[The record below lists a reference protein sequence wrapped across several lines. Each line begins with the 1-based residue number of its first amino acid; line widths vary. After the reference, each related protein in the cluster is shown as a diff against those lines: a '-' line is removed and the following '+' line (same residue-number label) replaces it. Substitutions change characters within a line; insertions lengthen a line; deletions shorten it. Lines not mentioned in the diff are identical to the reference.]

1 MEERQSR
8 LSSMVWRRLRPYFCV
23 RLILLNSMFSNFC
36 HVLNSGRT
44 FISFIPK
51 TGRTHQLRVH
61 SAHPL
66 GLNAPIVGDE
76 LYGRKADRLY
86 LHAEYLG
93 FIHPVSGVYMEI
105 EKESGFDDLL

>member
-1 MEERQSR
+1 M
-8 LSSMVWRRLRPYFCV
+8 LHYD
-23 RLILLNSMFSNFC
+23 
-36 HVLNSGRT
+36 SGRT

-76 LYGRKADRLY
+76 SVSYTHLDVYKRQKEGRSMKRINQPYKWKAYR
-86 LHAEYLG
+86 
-93 FIHPVSGVYMEI
+93 PTSRNP
-105 EKESGFDDLL
+105 ESGIPEDAF